1 MRPLLEGIDP
11 YRGCSPPLTAGWL
24 LTGSESDLRKLS
36 QKDAVRI
43 LLDFGITQEQ
53 VNKVTDRWKRI
64 DWIRRLCTAAAADG
78 IFNDLTRKWVA
89 CDSF

>member
-1 MRPLLEGIDP
+1 MALA
-11 YRGCSPPLTAGWL
+11 CSPFPLVPPFLPSVPTCCCL

-78 IFNDLTRKWVA
+78 IFNDLTRK
-89 CDSF
+89 